1 MLTPLNQPPN
11 PNQGY
16 LEGFANV
23 YLNFAN
29 TLRKATLKVRPRIK
43 LDSRDDGRLAEQ
55 GLTTGS
61 SAFGC

>member
-1 MLTPLNQPPN
+1 
-11 PNQGY
+11 

-29 TLRKATLKVRPRIK
+29 TLRKTILKVRSRIK

-55 GLTTGS
+55 LTTGS
-61 SAFGC
+61 SAYAC